1 MNDVIFRIMWG
12 MIIHDIKAFKLNSG
26 PNREQVKEKP
36 VWEKNMGDRVFEAV
50 LIFTINLDLVSVL
63 I

>member
-1 MNDVIFRIMWG
+1 